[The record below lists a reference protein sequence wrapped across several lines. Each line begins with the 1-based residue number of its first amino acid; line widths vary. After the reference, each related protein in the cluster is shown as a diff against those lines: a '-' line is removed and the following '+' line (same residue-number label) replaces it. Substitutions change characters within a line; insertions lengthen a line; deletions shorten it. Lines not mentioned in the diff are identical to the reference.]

1 MQNPVIQRIKRRA
14 EVCQSLPVTC
24 GRRGNDTGNDLVT
37 VVSLQYA
44 VDCFPENGKSSHSK
58 PVTSPLPPS
67 AKCRLDV
74 FFALRPPYVRRAATL
89 TRYGNLHRV
98 EAPRPP
104 RTENDAGLCA
114 DYGCEEARSGEPDSG
129 IITIFMLWRTKC

>member
-1 MQNPVIQRIKRRA
+1 MV
-14 EVCQSLPVTC
+14 
-24 GRRGNDTGNDLVT
+24 
-37 VVSLQYA
+37 
-44 VDCFPENGKSSHSK
+44 PESGHYEAYHV
-58 PVTSPLPPS
+58 P
-67 AKCRLDV
+67 
-74 FFALRPPYVRRAATL
+74 LRPPYVRRAATL